1 VVYVLKKFN
10 YVMIAISLIVLIS
23 VYSIDLGL
31 DPMAQAVLAIML
43 FAGIMWIF
51 EALPLHVTGLFTAF
65 LLAIVGSVQPD
76 PITGEMIF
84 VNFFTAKQIFNPFF
98 DPIIA
103 LLLGGFLIA
112 VAMQKHGLDK
122 YMALRLVNKVGN
134 NPKYVL
140 FGLMCITAFLS
151 FWITNTASTLI
162 MIPIGLSI
170 LKLNG
175 LEKLKSSYGKA
186 MVLGIAFAATIG
198 GVGTLIGSTPN
209 LIVTKFLADQG
220 TVISFLDWMYF
231 GIPLVIIMLPIIWFV
246 LTRVFKSEIPEIKVP
261 KYKLKMDR
269 NEKTVF
275 VIFAIT
281 VILWLTSS
289 IHGIATA
296 VVALIPVL
304 LLYLTNMLESGDFA
318 KVNWSA
324 LVLFG
329 SGLSLGSAIHA
340 SGLDVIIANQFTFI
354 FANQPLFLILWG
366 VALLAVVL
374 TIIASNTA
382 AASIFIPVVIPF
394 AAAFGIDITSL
405 AILAAMAVSIDFVI
419 PIGTPPST
427 IAYSTGFVRAKDMA
441 KVGLFLTLTASLVL
455 TGLFFLW

>member
-1 VVYVLKKFN
+1 MLKKYN
-10 YVMIAISLIVLIS
+10 YVMVIISLIVLIS
-23 VYSIDLGL
+23 VYFTDIGIDF
-31 DPMAQAVLAIML
+31 QARVVLAIML
-43 FAGIMWIF
+43 FAAIMWIF
-51 EALPLHVTGLFTAF
+51 EALPLHVTGLWAAF
-65 LLAIVGSVQPD
+65 LLATIGGFSGSQV
-76 PITGEMIF
+76 
-84 VNFFTAKQIFNPFF
+84 FNPFF

-122 YMALRLVNKVGN
+122 YMALKLVNKVGN

-140 FGLMCITAFLS
+140 LGLMCITAFLS

-175 LEKLKSSYGKA
+175 LQKLKSSYGKA

-209 LIVTKFLADQG
+209 LIVTRFLAEQNI
-220 TVISFLDWMYF
+220 VISFLDWMYF
-231 GIPLVIIMLPIIWFV
+231 GLPLVVIMLPIIWFV
-246 LTRVFKSEIPEIKVP
+246 LTRRFKPEIDVIKVP
-261 KYKLKMDR
+261 KHRVKMTK
-269 NEKTVF
+269 NERIVF
-275 VIFAIT
+275 IVFIIT
-281 VILWLTSS
+281 IILWLTSS
-289 IHGIATA
+289 IHGISASI
-296 VVALIPVL
+296 VALIPIL
-304 LLYLTNMLESGDFA
+304 LLYLSGMLDTTDFGKA
-318 KVNWSA
+318 NWSA
-324 LVLFG
+324 LVMFG
-329 SGLSLGSAIHA
+329 SGLSLGSAINA
-340 SGLDVIIANQFTFI
+340 SGLDALIAGQFTVM
-354 FANQPLFLILWG
+354 FANQPIFLILWG

-394 AAAFGIDITSL
+394 AAAFGLDITGL
-405 AILAAMAVSIDFVI
+405 AILAAIAVSIDFVI

-441 KVGLFLTLTASLVL
+441 QVGLFLTILASLVL
-455 TGLFFLW
+455 TGLYFLW